1 MNPSK
6 PALIHDQRLVDQLS
20 DLPKTARELVVYRVT
35 GLATDPIAPSI
46 SGGRW
51 APPASGDVSF
61 PVLYTSLV
69 REGAIAE
76 IASFLANLTPV
87 PNHRLL
93 KISRLSVSTSETV
106 ELSSKDL
113 ERLGVDLAKYG
124 LRDYPMTQNI
134 GAALAFLGIDGLVT
148 PSARWDCDNLTI
160 FTGNHA
166 LENKL
171 DVIDSEE
178 FEWRSW
184 AVANKFL

>member
-1 MNPSK
+1 MNSSK

-20 DLPKTARELVVYRVT
+20 DLPKIARELVVYRVT

-76 IASFLANLTPV
+76 I
-87 PNHRLL
+87 
-93 KISRLSVSTSETV
+93 
-106 ELSSKDL
+106 

-124 LRDYPMTQNI
+124 LRDYPITQNI

-148 PSARWDCDNLTI
+148 PSARWDCKNLTI
-160 FTGNHA
+160 FSGNHRW
-166 LENKL
+166 ENKL
-171 DVIDSEE
+171 DVLDSEE
-178 FEWRSW
+178 IEWRAW
-184 AVANKFL
+184 AAANKLL